1 MQKDL
6 LRLMRDPNLIPSEEQ
21 NLLSNIADQAASLGM
36 PCYLVGG
43 FVRDLLLGEPVN
55 DFDIVVEGDAIQ
67 LGESLVKKYGGKLT
81 PHTKFR
87 TAIWRP
93 STLDTSTPDTID
105 LITARSEIYTTAGS
119 LPTIKPSTIDDDL
132 RRRDFTINAMVVRLD
147 GEHFGE
153 LLDPLGGQDDLS
165 QKSIRV
171 LHSHSFIDDPT
182 RIFRAIRYE
191 ARYSFILHPS
201 SLILINP
208 ESLAV
213 LETLSGERIRHELDL
228 IFEEENSHQ
237 MMLRAGDLGL
247 FKWIHSDLPAFN
259 DEYSDFLEI
268 DTGLDISASRTNMGY
283 ILWLMDL
290 SEAVILSIAQ
300 RLDFSSDLTHAVW
313 GASQLKK
320 SLPFL
325 VNSQPSIWT
334 FALEK
339 LPLQA
344 IYAVYLVSGE
354 KALLDYLSLWR
365 HIKAHTTGDDLKAHG
380 LPPGPR
386 FREILSQLRSAW
398 LDGVVKNYKEEK
410 ELLNKLL

>member
-87 TAIWRP
+87 TAIWCP

-105 LITARSEIYTTAGS
+105 LITARSETYTTAGS

-132 RRRDFTINAMVVRLD
+132 RRRDFTINAMAVRLD

-213 LETLSGERIRHELDL
+213 LEKLSGERIRHELDL

-237 MMLRAGDLGL
+237 MMFRAGDLGL
-247 FKWIHSDLPAFN
+247 FKWIHPELPAFN
-259 DEYSDFLEI
+259 NEYSDFLEI
-268 DTGLDISASRTNMGY
+268 DTGLDISASRTTMGY
-283 ILWLMDL
+283 VLWLMDL

-398 LDGVVKNYKEEK
+398 LDGVVKNHKEEK

>member
-87 TAIWRP
+87 TAIWCP

-105 LITARSEIYTTAGS
+105 LITARSETYTTAGS

-132 RRRDFTINAMVVRLD
+132 RRRDFTINAMAVRLD